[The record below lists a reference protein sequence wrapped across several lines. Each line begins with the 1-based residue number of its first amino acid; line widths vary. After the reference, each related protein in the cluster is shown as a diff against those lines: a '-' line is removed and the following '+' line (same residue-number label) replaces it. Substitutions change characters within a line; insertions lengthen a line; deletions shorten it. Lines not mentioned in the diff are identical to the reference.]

1 MSTVGPPNKN
11 PCMST
16 SKNKDI
22 NNKSKQNDPNY
33 QMQMMLLK
41 PVGLR
46 TLWSNRIK
54 YNQLESSSVSNECV
68 GQAWWNY
75 VCEYMQCHVYF
86 TMFIPASFLL

>member
-22 NNKSKQNDPNY
+22 NNESKQNNPNY

-41 PVGLR
+41 QVLC
-46 TLWSNRIK
+46 LYMQQQKVVESQQYK
-54 YNQLESSSVSNECV
+54 QLESSSVS
-68 GQAWWNY
+68 
-75 VCEYMQCHVYF
+75 
-86 TMFIPASFLL
+86 